1 MSEFNLKDS
10 EDEDANCD
18 ILYLPT
24 TPAMVE
30 ISPAPLNTPHPI
42 TPSPICPNPPVTHHS
57 SPTSPPPP
65 QHPNAQNSLTWL
77 RQWLTPLEIP
87 HPPYTASAPSSN
99 HTIDR
104 SETMA
109 MSSQPEGERV
119 VWFWRGWDVGWRG
132 CVWSCTVEGGLRG
145 VEIRRE
151 I

>member
-1 MSEFNLKDS
+1 MLRSGAIQKTKMC
-10 EDEDANCD
+10 NCD
-18 ILYLPT
+18 IP
-24 TPAMVE
+24 PAMVE

-57 SPTSPPPP
+57 SPTNPPFPITQMP
-65 QHPNAQNSLTWL
+65 QNSLTWL
-77 RQWLTPLEIP
+77 RQWLTPLRIP

-119 VWFWRGWDVGWRG
+119 VWFWRGWVVGLGGWRG
-132 CVWSCTVEGGLRG
+132 CVLVMYGGRG
-145 VEIRRE
+145 VRDVKIRRE